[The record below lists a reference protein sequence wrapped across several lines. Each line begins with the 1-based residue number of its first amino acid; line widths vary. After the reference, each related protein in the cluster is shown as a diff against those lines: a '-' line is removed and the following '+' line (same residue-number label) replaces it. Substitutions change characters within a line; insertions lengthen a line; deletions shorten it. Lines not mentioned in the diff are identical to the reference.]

1 MIYIT
6 GDCHGKFHK
15 FTTEAFPEQKEMT
28 KRDYIIVC
36 GDFGG
41 VWEPLEESSYEK
53 YWLNWLEDKPFT
65 ILFVDGNHENFER
78 LYRYPLVT
86 WNGGCVHQIRSSV
99 FHLMRG
105 QVFFIDG
112 CRIFTFGGAG
122 SHDIRDGILDPAAD
136 AVKIRNWKRDP
147 EKQFRINKISWWK
160 QEMPS
165 EQEMQEGIRNLE
177 KWNWKVDYI
186 VTHDCSDST
195 KEFLGDG
202 AYACDELSSYLEEI
216 QRRVQYKK
224 WFFGHL
230 HDDRAVN
237 DKEILLY
244 DQIVR
249 IW

>member
-1 MIYIT
+1 
-6 GDCHGKFHK
+6 
-15 FTTEAFPEQKEMT
+15 
-28 KRDYIIVC
+28 
-36 GDFGG
+36 
-41 VWEPLEESSYEK
+41 
-53 YWLNWLEDKPFT
+53 
-65 ILFVDGNHENFER
+65 
-78 LYRYPLVT
+78 
-86 WNGGCVHQIRSSV
+86 
-99 FHLMRG
+99 
-105 QVFFIDG
+105 
-112 CRIFTFGGAG
+112 
-122 SHDIRDGILDPAAD
+122 
-136 AVKIRNWKRDP
+136 
-147 EKQFRINKISWWK
+147 
-160 QEMPS
+160 MPS

-216 QRRVQYKK
+216 RCRVQYKK